1 MVAIIRVFRNNDQL
15 GPVTQNAVPGAM
27 ARVPGRKADVRV
39 MNSYM
44 A

>member
-15 GPVTQNAVPGAM
+15 GPVTQNAVPGAT
-27 ARVPGRKADVRV
+27 VPGRKAEVRV